1 MNSLK
6 NLSLISFSI
15 LWYSGLVQA
24 QQEPMY
30 THYMNNTLSI
40 NSGYAGTRD
49 VITATLLNRSQWVGF
64 EGAPTTQTFT
74 IHGPIKSEKIGLGF
88 SFVHDKIGPSNY
100 TSANIDLS
108 YILNLNS
115 KSKLSFGMKTGV
127 NAKQANLA
135 SLDLDNPVDVAFQ
148 NNINSKLLPNFGFGS
163 YYYRK
168 RFYLGV
174 SIPRLLENDFNNNKT
189 IGKTGLTN
197 EQRHYFLI
205 SGAMLK
211 LSENM
216 DFKPTTFVK
225 FTSGAPL
232 VVDLTA
238 SFILKKKLLLG
249 TMFRTG
255 DAVGALLG
263 YDFTEQ
269 FHIGYSFDWSYGLK
283 TSKYNNG
290 THEIMLCYDFIIFDR
305 GRIRSPR
312 YF

>member
-1 MNSLK
+1 MNSMK
-6 NLSLISFSI
+6 KISLIATAI
-15 LWYSGLVQA
+15 LCCSGLLQA
-24 QQEPMY
+24 QQEPMF

-74 IHGPIKSEKIGLGF
+74 IHGPIKSQKMGVGF
-88 SFVHDKIGPSNY
+88 SFVNDKIGPTKYS
-100 TSANIDLS
+100 SANIDLS
-108 YILNLNS
+108 YIVKLNS

-135 SLDLDNPVDVAFQ
+135 ALDLDNPNDVAFQ
-148 NNINSKLLPNFGFGS
+148 NNINSKLLPNFGFGT
-163 YYYRK
+163 YYFRE
-168 RFYLGV
+168 RFYAGV

-189 IGKTGLTN
+189 ISTTGLTN
-197 EQRHYFLI
+197 EQRHYFFI
-205 SGAMLK
+205 AGAMIR
-211 LSENM
+211 LSENL
-216 DFKPTTFVK
+216 DLKPTTFVK
-225 FTSGAPL
+225 VTSGAP
-232 VVDLTA
+232 VEVDLTG

-255 DAVGALLG
+255 DAVGALVG

-283 TSKYNNG
+283 TGKYNNG
-290 THEIMLCYDFIIFDR
+290 SHEIMVCYDFIIFDR